1 MTNGSNHLKQ
11 KSLFSLKDQT
21 VVWGF
26 FVLCRSYS
34 DAEGKRFSY
43 INIGESIENDC
54 SALKSWQ
61 ILFVVLTKVVIHEGF
76 EIKFQ
81 FVDRLDCEV
90 QTEDR
95 GGQAGTNESGK
106 EVHLLAE

>member
-26 FVLCRSYS
+26 FALYRSYS

-43 INIGESIENDC
+43 INMGESIENDC
-54 SALKSWQ
+54 SALKSWPR
-61 ILFVVLTKVVIHEGF
+61 LSFTKVF
-76 EIKFQ
+76 KIKFQ

-95 GGQAGTNESGK
+95 GRQAGTNESGK

>member
-26 FVLCRSYS
+26 FALYRSYS

-43 INIGESIENDC
+43 INMGESIENDC

-61 ILFVVLTKVVIHEGF
+61 ILFVVFRQRTE
-76 EIKFQ
+76 
-81 FVDRLDCEV
+81 
-90 QTEDR
+90 EDR
-95 GGQAGTNESGK
+95 PEQMSLVK
-106 EVHLLAE
+106 KYIC